1 MKNLP
6 SSWTTTQLN
15 DLLVY
20 VIGGD
25 WGKDEFFNHPDYD
38 LALCIRASELKN
50 WNENKGKSASIRK
63 IKKTNLLKREL
74 VEGDI
79 LIEISGGGP
88 EQPVG
93 RTVLIDKEVLNFK
106 KDIPKICT
114 NFFRLGRPTKLINSN
129 FLNSFLIYF
138 YKSGEIVSYQAG
150 SNNLRNL
157 KFNDYLKLEIP
168 LPPLPEQQRIVYK
181 LEELFSQLDIAV
193 ESLKKAKEQIKTYKQ
208 SVLSSILNSELR
220 ILNEGWKKYTF
231 LELVDVKSGKGLTS
245 SKMIENGK
253 YPVYGGNDINGYY
266 NNYMY
271 EEQRLIIGRVGA
283 KCGVVH
289 ITKPKSWITDN
300 ALIVDYDKE
309 LVSMKFLY
317 WLFTFKDLNKYSV
330 STAQPVI
337 SKTSLKYSEF
347 SIPNSELQSKIVAEI
362 ESRFSEA
369 ENLEKTIDLGLQQAD
384 SLRQSILKKA
394 FEGRLVPQDPNDE
407 PASVLL
413 ERIKKEK
420 EINNRKMKK

>member
-1 MKNLP
+1 MNNLP
-6 SSWTTTQLN
+6 SSWAIAKLGDVCEFQYGKGLTKANQTENGKYPVYGSNGIVGYHDKYLMEEPCLIVGRKGAAGEVHITKTPSWPIDTTYFVRTKELN
-15 DLLVY
+15 LS
-20 VIGGD
+20 
-25 WGKDEFFNHPDYD
+25 FFYY
-38 LALCIRASELKN
+38 
-50 WNENKGKSASIRK
+50 
-63 IKKTNLLKREL
+63 LLKTLKLNEL
-74 VEGDI
+74 DKSTAIPGLNRNDAYK
-79 LIEISGGGP
+79 
-88 EQPVG
+88 
-93 RTVLIDKEVLNFK
+93 KEVF
-106 KDIPKICT
+106 
-114 NFFRLGRPTKLINSN
+114 
-129 FLNSFLIYF
+129 
-138 YKSGEIVSYQAG
+138 
-150 SNNLRNL
+150 
-157 KFNDYLKLEIP
+157 
-168 LPPLPEQQRIVYK
+168 LPPLPEQHRIVSK
-181 LEELFSQLDIAV
+181 LEELFSELDIAV

-369 ENLEKTIDLGLQQAD
+369 ENLEKTIDLGLEQAE

-407 PASVLL
+407 PASLLL
-413 ERIKKEK
+413 ERIKQEK
-420 EINNRKMKK
+420 LKINNGKLRIKKGKK